1 MPLAEPPFQVY
12 TLTAALKQGDAGVN
26 SEVSIPRSA
35 CGERKHMATVNRGAI
50 LKSVEQSH
58 LRSDIPDFRP
68 GDTVRVDYKVTE
80 GTRTRVQAFEGVVIA
95 INHGGTAKSF
105 TVRKIA
111 FNEGVERIFPY
122 NTPLID
128 KVTVIERGK
137 VRRAK
142 LYYLRELRGKAA
154 KIKTDRGR
162 MMKVQAAS
170 KAAATSAA
178 AVSVVDS
185 SNAVVTEDLKR
196 IEGIGPKINDALI
209 AAGITTYAQLAAS
222 VEDSLKAALEA
233 SDMKAHPSMGSWAEQ
248 AQLLANGDE
257 EGFKAL
263 TDSLNAGRTE

>member
-1 MPLAEPPFQVY
+1 
-12 TLTAALKQGDAGVN
+12 
-26 SEVSIPRSA
+26 
-35 CGERKHMATVNRGAI
+35 MATVNRGAI

-162 MMKVQAAS
+162 MMKVQAANAAS
-170 KAAATSAA
+170 KTAATSAA

-222 VEDSLKAALEA
+222 KEDSLKAALEA
-233 SDMKAHPSMGSWAEQ
+233 SDMKSHPSLGSWAAQ
-248 AQLLANGDE
+248 ADLLAKGDE

-263 TDSLNAGRTE
+263 TDSLNAGRAE